1 MDKNNKDYLYR
12 LINLIVSVTRKNNI
26 IDTES
31 FKYYFRVN
39 KKNYNKVET
48 SQENPT
54 RYFPTIC
61 THTGTYNVINQTAAM
76 HSVINESLTTR
87 INVYPASGNHN
98 TMDHTSTTVCPKKE

>member
-1 MDKNNKDYLYR
+1 MLTQNR
-12 LINLIVSVTRKNNI
+12 SNI
-26 IDTES
+26 ISVQT
-31 FKYYFRVN
+31 
-39 KKNYNKVET
+39 KNYNEVET

-87 INVYPASGNHN
+87 INVYLASGKHN